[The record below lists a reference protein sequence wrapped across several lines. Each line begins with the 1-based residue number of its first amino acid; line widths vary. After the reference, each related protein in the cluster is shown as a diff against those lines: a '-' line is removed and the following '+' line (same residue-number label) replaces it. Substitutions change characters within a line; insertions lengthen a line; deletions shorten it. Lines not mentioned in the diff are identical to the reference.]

1 MNDTT
6 RKNFIDTLKGRL
18 DDLDGHI
25 ARLEQKG
32 KEFEGEARKEYE
44 KRLQDLREKRRHV
57 DRKIQELRAAG
68 EEKWQALK
76 DEAEHTWKALS
87 NSFSY
92 FKSHFK

>member
-6 RKNFIDTLKGRL
+6 RKNFIETLKGRL
-18 DDLDGHI
+18 DDLD
-25 ARLEQKG
+25 ARIKKLELKG

-57 DRKIQELRAAG
+57 DRKLDELRAAG

-87 NSFSY
+87 SSFNY